1 MRSIRG
7 GRRGIDTGR
16 KVVQGTTLLHAPRM
30 GTDAWKNWRAFDS
43 GEPER
48 ENYDDELQSDVS
60 FIGGP
65 ADFGPFKLSI
75 VIRGVNVGHEV
86 GPALIVHGGVHANLI
101 PEIVINGKLAKAD
114 STAYHGGSMSDEIA
128 ALVSL
133 IAGVRLRA
141 AGTVRLSGI
150 HDPDDEDPGTP
161 ILFEVPRL
169 SRPGRGDRE
178 LIPSAVRRPRTSTA
192 WTAWRISRRSP
203 RTSRSNWSGQRVP
216 TRVGCGGPTRTPTA
230 LGCNWLQPW
239 RSPQRPVRSATPQVA
254 NTPPWR
260 DVATSVV
267 NPTNCEPSP
276 YRRVRGSLACW
287 HQLMASPAAVTCAA
301 SSAVSTK
308 PTRARWAILFRL
320 SNNCSMSRNRRG
332 SSSFNE

>member
-178 LIPSAVRRPRTSTA
+178 LIPSAVRRPTNLDGLDRLAYLPSLAENFQVELVRAARAYASGLWWANEDPNRAWLQLVTA
-192 WTAWRISRRSP
+192 VEVAAKARQVGNP
-203 RTSRSNWSGQRVP
+203 TSREYTPLARCRDQRCQTHELRTEP
-216 TRVGCGGPTRTPTA
+216 LSTGP
-230 LGCNWLQPW
+230 
-239 RSPQRPVRSATPQVA
+239 RPI
-254 NTPPWR
+254 
-260 DVATSVV
+260 
-267 NPTNCEPSP
+267 PS
-276 YRRVRGSLACW
+276 
-287 HQLMASPAAVTCAA
+287 T
-301 SSAVSTK
+301 
-308 PTRARWAILFRL
+308 
-320 SNNCSMSRNRRG
+320 
-332 SSSFNE
+332 